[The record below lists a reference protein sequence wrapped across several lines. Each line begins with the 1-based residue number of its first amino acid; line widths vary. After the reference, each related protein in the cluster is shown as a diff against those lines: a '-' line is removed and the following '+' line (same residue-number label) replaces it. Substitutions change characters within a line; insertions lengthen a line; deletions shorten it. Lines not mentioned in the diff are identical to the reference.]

1 MNTIDT
7 PTWRFVISGSRAV
20 AVNLNCI
27 DGNLKRDIFPE
38 NKTITLII
46 LEMCYCGEPIPE
58 HILLQ
63 RKIVNGE

>member
-7 PTWRFVISGSRAV
+7 PTWRFVIYHSRAV
-20 AVNLNCI
+20 AVHLNCR
-27 DGNLKRDIFPE
+27 DGNTKKDIFPE
-38 NKTITLII
+38 NKTITLGTATI
-46 LEMCYCGEPIPE
+46 CYCGEPVPE